1 MVRRSALCI
10 MFGVLFAGP
19 LRGDNSEREQ
29 MENWH
34 QWRGPK
40 ANGTG
45 PLANPPVH
53 WDAKTNIKWK
63 TLIPGRGSST
73 PIVWK
78 DQVFILT
85 AVQTDR
91 IAEPG
96 ALPKQ
101 DPRFQKMTVAPT
113 HYYQFVVMSFDRRTG
128 KLRWR
133 HTATEQVPH
142 EGHHPTHS
150 YAAGSPTTDGK
161 ILCVSFGSRGIY
173 GYCLNGELLWQ
184 RDLGQLNT
192 RLGWGEA
199 VTPVL
204 HGNALLL
211 NWDQEDASALIC
223 LDAHTGQTNW
233 KASRDEKTSWNS
245 PLVITRQGRAQV
257 VVNGTKRIRSY
268 DLTSGELLWTCGG
281 MTVNPI
287 PSAVADAARV
297 YCVSGYRG
305 SAAAAIS
312 LDAHGDLTE
321 ANQVAWRY
329 TRGTPYVPS
338 PLLVEN
344 RLYFTQGNDA
354 LLTVLDAERGTP
366 ILDRV
371 RLPGQKSFYASPVAA
386 AGRIYL
392 VDREGV
398 TLVLKQSDKLEILAT
413 NRLDDGVDASPAIA
427 GKQLF
432 FRGEKYLYCIEESA
446 ETSAGSSASGN

>member
-1 MVRRSALCI
+1 MLRKTAFSVL
-10 MFGVLFAGP
+10 FGVLFAVP
-19 LRGDNSEREQ
+19 LRGDDSDRRQ
-29 MENWH
+29 LENWH

-45 PLANPPVH
+45 PLAIPPVH

-63 TLIPGRGSST
+63 TPIPGRGSST
-73 PIVWK
+73 PIVWN

-96 ALPKQ
+96 ALPKH
-101 DPRFQKMTVAPT
+101 DPRFPKKTVPPN
-113 HYYQFVVMSFDRRTG
+113 HYYQFIVLSFDRDTG

-133 HTATEQVPH
+133 HTATEQIPH
-142 EGHHPTHS
+142 EGHHQTHS
-150 YAAGSPTTDGK
+150 YAAGSPTTDGN
-161 ILCVSFGSRGIY
+161 ILCASFGSRGIY
-173 GYCLNGELLWQ
+173 GYRLNGELVWQ
-184 RDLGQLNT
+184 RDLGKLNT

-199 VTPVL
+199 ATPVL
-204 HGNALLL
+204 HGNALVL

-223 LDAHTGQTNW
+223 LDARTGKTNW
-233 KASRDEKTSWNS
+233 TTPRDEKTSWNT
-245 PLVITRQGRAQV
+245 PLVVTRQEQTQV

-268 DLTSGELLWTCGG
+268 DFTSGELLWAYGG

-287 PSAVADAARV
+287 PSAVADGARV
-297 YCVSGYRG
+297 YCMSGYLG
-305 SAAAAIS
+305 SAACAIP
-312 LDAHGDLTE
+312 LAAHGDITDTDQL
-321 ANQVAWRY
+321 AWRY

-338 PLLVEN
+338 PLLVGS
-344 RLYFTQGNDA
+344 RLYFTQANNA
-354 LLTVLDAERGTP
+354 QLTVLDAERGTP

-371 RLPGQKSFYASPVAA
+371 RLPGQNSFYASPVAA

-413 NRLDDGVDASPAIA
+413 NRLEDGVDASPALA

-432 FRGEKYLYCIEESA
+432 LRGKKYLYCIEENTA
-446 ETSAGSSASGN
+446 TNAGASASGN